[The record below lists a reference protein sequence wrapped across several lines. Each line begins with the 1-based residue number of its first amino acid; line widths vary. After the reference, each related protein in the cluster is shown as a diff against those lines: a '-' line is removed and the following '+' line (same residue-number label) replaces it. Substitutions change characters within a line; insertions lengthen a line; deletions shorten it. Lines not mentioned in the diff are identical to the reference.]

1 MGSKHA
7 DLSMTGMLP
16 ILQLYV
22 NPVER
27 YLHPDEQLTFYDAIL
42 RGRQKG
48 HIVLVRRRPM
58 LPMRQCIVQPP
69 PQPLQGHLGPPAGT
83 RHHQHDFAAVQR
95 ALSEDSPTASAMMF
109 WLQGYCERDSGKIVL
124 NPKNKGARFLSR
136 DSTEAFVVLAE
147 SP

>member
-1 MGSKHA
+1 M
-7 DLSMTGMLP
+7 
-16 ILQLYV
+16 

-48 HIVLVRRRPM
+48 HIVLVRRRPV
-58 LPMRQCIVQPP
+58 LPCTPAQLSTPGRTG
-69 PQPLQGHLGPPAGT
+69 PLQGVCRWL
-83 RHHQHDFAAVQR
+83 RSCAAHTEGRVGNGQLLERQCCDSR
-95 ALSEDSPTASAMMF
+95 AVVLYM
-109 WLQGYCERDSGKIVL
+109 QGYCERDSGKIVL

-136 DSTEAFVVLAE
+136 ESTEAFVVLAE